1 MSGDGLLLT
10 PKSALSLSLA
20 IHELATNAVKYGALS
35 QPGGSVAVAWQT
47 SDRGIDLSWTEA
59 GGPPVSSPNRPGFG
73 TTLIEK
79 ALGME
84 TGGTSKIDYLRDG
97 IVCTIFLP
105 NSSLSKTATAAP
117 VQIVDLPKIPDV
129 VMPDPL
135 SEDFRILVVEDSFL
149 VVMSIEGFFNELGWK
164 IVGPASRKDTALA
177 LAQTETFDAALL
189 DVNLDGEM
197 SWDIAAVL
205 QERGI
210 PFVFSTGYD
219 RANILPDFLA
229 GSVVLGKPFRED
241 ELEGKLREC
250 IRAMRAEQV
259 FA

>member
-1 MSGDGLLLT
+1 
-10 PKSALSLSLA
+10 
-20 IHELATNAVKYGALS
+20 
-35 QPGGSVAVAWQT
+35 
-47 SDRGIDLSWTEA
+47 
-59 GGPPVSSPNRPGFG
+59 
-73 TTLIEK
+73 
-79 ALGME
+79 ME

-105 NSSLSKTATAAP
+105 NASLSKTAPAAP
-117 VQIVDLPKIPDV
+117 VQIFALPKIPNV

-135 SEDFRILVVEDSFL
+135 SEDFRILIVEDSFL
-149 VVMSIEGFFNELGWK
+149 VVTSIEGFFNELGWK
-164 IVGPASRKDTALA
+164 IVGPASRKDAGLA

-219 RANILPDFLA
+219 GANILPDFLA

-241 ELEGKLREC
+241 ELARKLREC
-250 IRAMRAEQV
+250 VRAVRAKQV